1 MKKLLVV
8 GVIVLFL
15 GLAIAPSINANIS
28 KTSLEPVSDIE
39 VLEEDNATPV
49 ELVFQLIAK
58 LSNNREIQKL
68 VADTDAE
75 VDIQKE
81 INSIIEKDE
90 ELNTIVEKIKGSDCG
105 CNDANTTRWSF
116 PVLCLLLFP
125 LQCLAF
131 GLAVRYGQLTLWY
144 IMFVIGVI
152 LNCIWSIATLE
163 NILDI
168 STTTE

>member
-1 MKKLLVV
+1 MKKLLVF

-39 VLEEDNATPV
+39 VLEEDNATPI

-81 INSIIEKDE
+81 INSIIESDG

-105 CNDANTTRWSF
+105 CGDANTTQWNF
-116 PVLCLLLFP
+116 PVICSFLFMPYAGMSILNAFWGAFTILLFV
-125 LQCLAF
+125 LEN
-131 GLAVRYGQLTLWY
+131 
-144 IMFVIGVI
+144 IGTI
-152 LNCIWSIATLE
+152 LNCFWI
-163 NILDI
+163 NVPP
-168 STTTE
+168 